1 MVEIRYRDSYELADL
16 AGKSVAEA
24 REQYGSEFGIPD
36 RARVRLNDKLVK
48 KKNEHSTEL
57 NSNDKL
63 HFRDKN
69 RKLPLLLGF
78 VLLVVTISGGIFAY
92 GATTTTVSLALSDQP
107 DFAAVVAAGS
117 PPTWN
122 VFGSYR
128 GTVTAGDLFTIT
140 PDANF
145 TGDMVVVLTV
155 TNVHDLV
162 DTYRIMVLEIEI
174 FDSQAIP
181 VQVGTTEYLG
191 LAKGEATIEI
201 DQTGLTAPYD
211 VQIASGF
218 YITHRGGW
226 TSGKEDPTILC
237 DVMQKGA
244 Q

>member
-1 MVEIRYRDSYELADL
+1 MVEIRYSDNYELADL
-16 AGKSVAEA
+16 AGRTVAEV
-24 REQYGSEFGIPD
+24 REQYSSEFDIPD
-36 RARVRLNDKLVK
+36 KAQVRVNDKLIK
-48 KKNEHSTEL
+48 SKHEHETEL

-63 HFRDKN
+63 HFQDRS
-69 RKLPLLLGF
+69 RKGLLLF
-78 VLLVVTISGGIFAY
+78 VPIVLFLVVTSGVFAY
-92 GATTTTVSLALSDQP
+92 GATTTTVGLALTDQP
-107 DFAAVVAAGS
+107 DFASVVAAGS

-128 GTVTAGDLFTIT
+128 GTVAAGDLFTIT

-162 DTYRIMVLEIEI
+162 DTYRIMVLEIMI
-174 FDSQAIP
+174 MDSAGTP

-237 DVMQKGA
+237 DVMQKGT

>member
-1 MVEIRYRDSYELADL
+1 MVEIRYSDNYELADL
-16 AGKSVAEA
+16 AGRTVAEV
-24 REQYGSEFGIPD
+24 REQNSSEFDIPD
-36 RARVRLNDKLVK
+36 KAQVRVNGKLI
-48 KKNEHSTEL
+48 KNKHEDETEL

-63 HFRDKN
+63 HFQDRS
-69 RKLPLLLGF
+69 RKGLLLF
-78 VLLVVTISGGIFAY
+78 VPIVLFLVVTSGVFAY
-92 GATTTTVSLALSDQP
+92 GATTTTVGLALTDQP
-107 DFAAVVAAGS
+107 DFATVVAAGA

-128 GTVTAGDLFTIT
+128 GTVTSGDLFTIT

-162 DTYRIMVLEIEI
+162 DTYRIMVLEIMI
-174 FDSQAIP
+174 FDSAGTP

-201 DQTGLTAPYD
+201 DQAGTTAPFN
-211 VQIASGF
+211 VEITSGF
-218 YITHRGGW
+218 YISHRGGW

-237 DVMQKGA
+237 DVMQKGT